1 MVATK
6 RNKTIGLLH
15 KLQNVLPRT
24 ALITICKVFVR
35 SYLDC
40 GDIMYDQ
47 AFNLSFQQKL
57 ESVQYRACLAIT
69 GAIRGT
75 SREKIYQDVELE
87 SFQP

>member
-1 MVATK
+1 MTATK
-6 RNKTIGLLH
+6 RNKTIGLLL

-75 SREKIYQDVELE
+75 SREKIYQEVELE
-87 SFQP
+87 SFQQ

>member
-15 KLQNVLPRT
+15 KLQKVLPRT

-40 GDIMYDQ
+40 GDIMCDQ